1 MSSGAK
7 IKLYACEE
15 TVLGQTPASPVWNTI
30 RRVSD
35 SLSENVTSEQSNE
48 IVDTRFRSGAMAT
61 EAEVTGTLEFE
72 LSLGTFD
79 MFFSALACNNWA
91 ANVLNFGGNVRKSF
105 TFVKVFEDVGQ
116 VFIYRG
122 VQINTGE
129 LTIGTTGKITGNF
142 GLVGTSFT
150 RQAVNPVTAPAA
162 ASSRPLVSAINLA
175 NLLVN
180 GQSIQGTACLQSLT
194 INFNNNLEAVRCIG
208 SGKLTP
214 EKYVEKIMDIE
225 VSGSFMFSSVSA
237 AYIDNIKSRAK
248 MTLAFEINDS
258 QNSKYTFNFPQ
269 LEVMEAGHPDG
280 GLEDLIT
287 QDISFTHVKV
297 SPTITRAL
305 I

>member
-35 SLSENVTSEQSNE
+35 SLSENVNSEQSNE

-150 RQAVNPVTAPAA
+150 RQTVNPVTAPVA
-162 ASSRPLVSAINLA
+162 ASSRPLVSATNLI

-180 GQSIQGTACLQSLT
+180 NQSIQGVACLQSLT

-214 EKYVEKIMDIE
+214 EKYVEKVMDIE

-287 QDISFTHVKV
+287 QDISFAHVKV

>member
-15 TVLGQTPASPVWNTI
+15 TVLGQTPSSPVWNTI

-35 SLSENVTSEQSNE
+35 SLTENVTTEQSNE
-48 IVDTRFRSGAMAT
+48 IVDTRFRQGGMAT
-61 EAEVTGTLEFE
+61 EAEITGTLEFE

-122 VQINTGE
+122 IQVNSAE
-129 LTIGTTGKITGNF
+129 LTIGTTGKVTGNF

-150 RQAVNPVTAPAA
+150 RQTVNPVTAPVA
-162 ASSRPLVSAINLA
+162 ASSRPLVSAINVA

-180 GQSIQGTACLQSLT
+180 GQSIQGVACLQSLT
-194 INFNNNLEAVRCIG
+194 LSFNNNAEAVRCIG
-208 SGKLTP
+208 SGKITP
-214 EKYVEKIMDIE
+214 EKYIEKIMDIDLTA
-225 VSGSFMFSSVSA
+225 SFMFSNVSA

-280 GLEDLIT
+280 GLEDLVT
-287 QDISFTHVKV
+287 QDVSFAHVKV
-297 SPTITRAL
+297 SPTIIRAL